1 MGAWSYGVFDDDS
14 SYDVMAE
21 LETSNNICEY
31 LEKSFNNALSID
43 YVGFDEGISVLVC
56 AAVMDSILN
65 NTVYRFDGFNSQS
78 KSEVE
83 GDEQYM
89 NWIYSIEPINCEH
102 LKQGAIAA
110 LTKTMSDNSELT
122 ELWAQNTELYPKWK
136 NNVKEIIGRLHATRK
151 EN

>member
-1 MGAWSYGVFDDDS
+1 MGAWGYGVFDDDS

-31 LEKSFNNALSID
+31 LEKAFDSALSVD

-65 NTVYRFDGFNSQS
+65 NMVHRFDGFNSQS

-83 GDEQYM
+83 GNEQYM
-89 NWIYSIEPINCEH
+89 NWIRMIMPVDCEY
-102 LKQGAIAA
+102 LKQKATSA
-110 LTKTMSDNSELT
+110 LTKTMSDSSELS
-122 ELWAQNTELYPKWK
+122 ELWAENTKLYPKWK
-136 NNVKEIIGRLHATRK
+136 NNVIEIIERLHVVRK
-151 EN
+151 ES